1 MKTLNYHL
9 SKALHDQ
16 LEGFKSEFLF
26 VECGETNTEWL
37 EALDA
42 MAERFVL
49 RNNLT
54 LAEARS
60 VVLSALTSREAERS

>member
-1 MKTLNYHL
+1 MKTLNDHL

-16 LEGFKSEFLF
+16 LEGFQSEFLF
-26 VECGETNTEWL
+26 VECGENDTEWL

-42 MAERFVL
+42 MATPFVL

-60 VVLSALTSREAERS
+60 VVLTALMAHEMERC